1 MTGPAAPLSP
11 QMRRAIGRL
20 DWICLL
26 LATHGSLYPWRF
38 AWPAAGLQHA
48 WDDLW
53 VVTTL
58 WTGLGDVVGNV
69 VLFVPLGVLM
79 LLHLQGSRVAA
90 RWQLPAMLLLGTLF
104 AWLLQALQIFVPT
117 RDPEL
122 SDVVWNLLGLL
133 VGAGLARLLP
143 HLAAGAAGRALKGH
157 GLALG
162 LVALWL
168 ALQWWPLAPTLDW
181 QHVKDALKPLL
192 RDPAW
197 RPVSA
202 LEAAL
207 GMLALGHLLR
217 GLRPA
222 LCLPG
227 LFVLTLAGKL
237 FIAGQAISFSHVVGG
252 VAGLAGAA
260 VLGRQPASR
269 SAFTVMGAALLWL
282 MVDELRPFELAG
294 EVSAFEFIPF
304 IAMLK
309 GSMQAN
315 AAALAS
321 MVFWLGVVMV
331 LGLQAGARL
340 GGLAAALSLTMLLL
354 EAAQTWLPL
363 RTAEITPA
371 LIPWGWLVLLQPLVA
386 APRAQLSPP
395 LRRRRSAR

>member
-11 QMRRAIGRL
+11 AMHRAIGRL

-38 AWPAAGLQHA
+38 AWPAAGLQRA

-58 WTGLGDVVGNV
+58 WSGLGDVVGNV

-79 LLHLQGSRVAA
+79 LLHLQGSGLPS

-133 VGAGLARLLP
+133 IGAALARLLP
-143 HLAAGAAGRALKGH
+143 RLAAGPAGRALKGH

-168 ALQWWPLAPTLDW
+168 ALQWWPLAPTIDW

-192 RDPAW
+192 REPAW
-197 RPVSA
+197 RTLGA

-207 GMLALGHLLR
+207 GMLALGQLLR

-222 LCLPG
+222 LWLP
-227 LFVLTLAGKL
+227 VLLALALGGKL
-237 FIAGQAISFSHVVGG
+237 FIAGQALSLSHVVGS
-252 VAGLAGAA
+252 VVGLAGAA
-260 VLGRQPASR
+260 LLARLAAER
-269 SAFTVMGAALLWL
+269 AAFTVMGAALLWL
-282 MVDELRPFELAG
+282 VVDELRPFALAG
-294 EVSAFEFIPF
+294 GASAFEFIPF

-315 AAALAS
+315 AAALVS
-321 MVFWLGVVMV
+321 MVFWVGLVMV

-340 GGLAAALSLTMLLL
+340 GGLAVVLSLGLLLL

-363 RTAEITPA
+363 RTAEITPV
-371 LIPWGWLVLLQPLVA
+371 LVPWGWLVLLQPLAA
-386 APRAQLSPP
+386 APRAPVSPP